1 MRDPDS
7 DYSET
12 PEPVD
17 HVDAPR
23 SQTFVR
29 YRLEDAVDTVL
40 KSTTDGWFDLDLFL
54 RNIQQKQSQTFSE
67 PEPPRGPISQTV
79 DSLALD
85 ATETAVNL
93 PPTCSD
99 HASRSSFIRS
109 RERLPSPRRR
119 SRSPPRHCLV
129 PGSRRS
135 REMTSGLHYST
146 PEPSRNF
153 SNRTFDPMHSAPEP
167 SRKTSAMFSA
177 PQTTRM
183 PRSKRRSNRPEPIP
197 YEQLKNENA
206 ICATC
211 WMNNSPC
218 DHQQPCSSC
227 VAAGATKQCFYIRC
241 PAQSCPIASR
251 CPAYHAPKDATLDGQ
266 LASPMHLI
274 ALIKLPLNG
283 FPSDTFDHFQKLH
296 NIPTSAQHLFGQVRN
311 RLKEERPIFD
321 TNVIRSYIRSLPPDK
336 FSSHLSEEQ
345 LKGRANLIVDLL
357 TQISYPP
364 FKEIWDRH
372 EKRIGKFK

>member
-54 RNIQQKQSQTFSE
+54 RNIQQKQSQIFSE

-93 PPTCSD
+93 PPMCSD

-119 SRSPPRHCLV
+119 SRSPSRQCLV

-153 SNRTFDPMHSAPEP
+153 SSRTFDSMHSAPEP
-167 SRKTSAMFSA
+167 PSKTSAMFST

-183 PRSKRRSNRPEPIP
+183 PRSKRRSNRRETIP
-197 YEQLKNENA
+197 YEQLKNESA
-206 ICATC
+206 VCATC
-211 WMNNSPC
+211 WLQDSPC

-227 VAAGATKQCFYIRC
+227 VAAA
-241 PAQSCPIASR
+241 PR
-251 CPAYHAPKDATLDGQ
+251 CPAYHAPKDATLDGR
-266 LASPMHLI
+266 LANPVHLI
-274 ALIKLPLNG
+274 ALINLPLNG
-283 FPSDTFDHFQKLH
+283 YPSDTFNYFQELH
-296 NIPTSAQHLFGQVRN
+296 NKPNSVEHLFGQIRN
-311 RLKEERPIFD
+311 RLKKEKPLFHTNIIKSYIKSLPHSELSSRISEER
-321 TNVIRSYIRSLPPDK
+321 L
-336 FSSHLSEEQ
+336 H
-345 LKGRANLIVDLL
+345 GRANLIVDLL

-364 FKEIWDRH
+364 FKEIWDRY
-372 EKRIGKFK
+372 EKRIGKFEGHPT